1 MDKIDEDIVF
11 KTLSFIKQSDNHISR
26 YKFDKYITTSFLI
39 EESFNAIPKF
49 LLENKFIEIIRVEND
64 FNISLTKEGNNF
76 ITLKAEFE
84 AEENNI
90 SKQI

>member
-1 MDKIDEDIVF
+1 MDKMDEDIVF

-49 LLENKFIEIIRVEND
+49 LIENKFIEIVKVGND
-64 FNISLTKEGNNF
+64 FNVSLTKEGDNF
-76 ITLKAEFE
+76 IALKTEFDVE
-84 AEENNI
+84 KNHI
-90 SKQI
+90 SK